1 MSVFSGTIFSKILNK
16 DTHLTVVL
24 PQDNKAHVEDPTL
37 LATGIIPRDT
47 PKTLILLHSE
57 QGNDMSW
64 QRYTAIERYAQ
75 ERDIAVVMP
84 DCSLSFFQ
92 DMVYGA
98 PFFQYITKEIPE
110 LMNQMFHIS
119 VSAQDLLIAGLGAG
133 GYGALLCALTYPENY
148 YACCAISPVTD
159 MQKYAQDNSN
169 LLMPVLGKDLKLPLS
184 SDLKYLAEHL
194 ESTKVIPIFLA
205 FGRSTNRCTALEAVL
220 EKASGVALTCTTQE
234 DGSGWKLADLAIAEF
249 LAEFVN

>member
-16 DTHLTVVL
+16 DTHLTVIL
-24 PQDNKAHVEDPTL
+24 PQDNKAHVEDPSL
-37 LATGIIPRDT
+37 LAAGIIPRDT
-47 PKTLILLHSE
+47 PRTLILLHPE

-133 GYGALLCALTYPENY
+133 GYGALQCALTYPENY
-148 YACCAISPVTD
+148 YASCAISPVTD
-159 MQKYAQDNSN
+159 MQKYALDNPK

-184 SDLKYLAEHL
+184 SDLKYLAEHM
-194 ESTKVIPIFLA
+194 ESDKAIPIFLA
-205 FGRSTNRCTALEAVL
+205 FGKNENRCAALEATL
-220 EKASGVALTCTTQE
+220 EAASGVALTCIVRE
-234 DGSGWKLADLAIAEF
+234 DCNSWKLADLAIAEF
-249 LAEFVN
+249 LAQFVN